1 MVGKPYMTTSLCS
14 KQTTLIAAEATQCT
28 TLSYLL
34 RGLQRA
40 MSAQPAAKKPRAD
53 GRRLTLQLTFNNE
66 GSMKAF
72 KERMEA
78 LKTVFAPS
86 PLKPVEL
93 MAKLF
98 DLAEA
103 HLANTAQPLPPSTSS
118 SPAEAS
124 QHLLPYAGTVHC

>member
-28 TLSYLL
+28 TLSYLP

-86 PLKPVEL
+86 PLKL